1 MYTEKDFAE
10 INGKIRKDCLVLG
23 PVLAALLAAYVYALS
38 ARVKWLALAA
48 GPLLFVALCFG
59 FLFALW
65 PNLRYRG
72 FLKDMEQGLSRDVR
86 GTIVSVSD
94 DAQLQDGA
102 MVLTVRMALDAQDAR
117 DEQAR
122 QTSTLAER
130 LRLEADEDARDERIV
145 YLNASKREGFPGPG
159 ARVALKCFGRHI
171 MRVERLTA
179 GRAEGE

>member
-1 MYTEKDFAE
+1 MYSERDMAE
-10 INGKIRKDCLVLG
+10 INGRLRKNWLVLG

-38 ARVKWLALAA
+38 ARVKWLAMAA

-72 FLKDMEQGLSRDVR
+72 FLKDMREGLSREVK
-86 GTIVSVSD
+86 GTVVSISD

-102 MVLTVRMALDAQDAR
+102 MVLTVRVALDEDDAR
-117 DEQAR
+117 DAQAR
-122 QTSTLAER
+122 QTSALAER
-130 LRLEADEDARDERIV
+130 LRLETDGDARDERIV

-159 ARVALKCFGRHI
+159 SRVALQCFGRHVKS
-171 MRVERLTA
+171 VES
-179 GRAEGE
+179 GEWSVE